1 MQIEARPLTSA
12 KARVSAT
19 NVSLSAM
26 GQVQSLVNKL
36 ASSAKDL
43 QNPQMLGGKSAASS
57 DQSVVTA
64 TVSSATLA
72 SPGTFAV
79 TNTQLA
85 KHHMLAFP
93 GFADPTIA
101 LPAGTLTVS
110 SISQDFGS
118 ISDQTFSLD
127 GVKTLQTLRDEINA
141 SALAGLV
148 TASVINTLDGTNH
161 YVLALAGSKS
171 GSTATF
177 SANLSGTQPSAFSG
191 AGALSQQAA
200 NASAIV
206 NGITV
211 QSKTNTFSEAIPGV
225 SFDTL
230 KSSSS
235 ATVTVSDNRAT
246 LKERIRTFATDLSA
260 LNKKLV
266 ELTKPKSET
275 EKAGP
280 LAGNSAFLSLAIA
293 LRSKYF
299 EGFTISQGSGSG
311 RTYRWS
317 DLGLELQRDGS
328 VSIRESD
335 LGKAIDGSTQPAS
348 VVVRIGEEMLSGF
361 TSSVRSFLANTSL
374 QGSIDVLQTNRTK
387 LSTSVSDIENRL
399 ERTRKNLIAKYAA
412 LDSKLA
418 SMSQLGVN
426 VRSSLAGLN
435 PR

>member
-1 MQIEARPLTSA
+1 
-12 KARVSAT
+12 
-19 NVSLSAM
+19 
-26 GQVQSLVNKL
+26 
-36 ASSAKDL
+36 
-43 QNPQMLGGKSAASS
+43 
-57 DQSVVTA
+57 
-64 TVSSATLA
+64 
-72 SPGTFAV
+72 
-79 TNTQLA
+79 
-85 KHHMLAFP
+85 
-93 GFADPTIA
+93 
-101 LPAGTLTVS
+101 
-110 SISQDFGS
+110 
-118 ISDQTFSLD
+118 
-127 GVKTLQTLRDEINA
+127 
-141 SALAGLV
+141 
-148 TASVINTLDGTNH
+148 
-161 YVLALAGSKS
+161 
-171 GSTATF
+171 
-177 SANLSGTQPSAFSG
+177 
-191 AGALSQQAA
+191 
-200 NASAIV
+200 
-206 NGITV
+206 
-211 QSKTNTFSEAIPGV
+211 V

-280 LAGNSAFLSLAIA
+280 LAGNSEFLSLAIA